1 MTEDLNTRLEN
12 AAKGITPQTR
22 PDERRKYLGSLRERV
37 LVRMTVEETNNP
49 ALDTLFLKHIND
61 FKGYTILINGKM
73 PQNNFINKLMGLCSQ
88 QDIKFTLINDETA
101 KDEPN
106 ATGVLVVSKTAI
118 NHYRIEINQVYAPE
132 APHEQLSESKKES
145 FWNRLF
151 RKKD

>member
-1 MTEDLNTRLEN
+1 MISRDN
-12 AAKGITPQTR
+12 
-22 PDERRKYLGSLRERV
+22 
-37 LVRMTVEETNNP
+37 
-49 ALDTLFLKHIND
+49 
-61 FKGYTILINGKM
+61 TILINGKM

-88 QDIKFTLINDETA
+88 QDIKFTLINDDTA

-118 NHYRIEINQVYAPE
+118 NHYRIEIGQVYAPE

>member
-1 MTEDLNTRLEN
+1 
-12 AAKGITPQTR
+12 
-22 PDERRKYLGSLRERV
+22 
-37 LVRMTVEETNNP
+37 
-49 ALDTLFLKHIND
+49 
-61 FKGYTILINGKM
+61 M

-88 QDIKFTLINDETA
+88 QDIKFTLINDDTA

-118 NHYRIEINQVYAPE
+118 NHYRIEIDQVYAPE
-132 APHEQLSESKKES
+132 APHEQLSEPKKES

>member
-1 MTEDLNTRLEN
+1 
-12 AAKGITPQTR
+12 
-22 PDERRKYLGSLRERV
+22 
-37 LVRMTVEETNNP
+37 MTVEETNNP

-88 QDIKFTLINDETA
+88 QDIKFTLINDDTA

-118 NHYRIEINQVYAPE
+118 NHYRIEIDQVYAPE
-132 APHEQLSESKKES
+132 APHEQLSEPKKES

-151 RKKD
+151 RKKGLKMKPLAYRMRPKNLDEVVGQEHLVGNKK